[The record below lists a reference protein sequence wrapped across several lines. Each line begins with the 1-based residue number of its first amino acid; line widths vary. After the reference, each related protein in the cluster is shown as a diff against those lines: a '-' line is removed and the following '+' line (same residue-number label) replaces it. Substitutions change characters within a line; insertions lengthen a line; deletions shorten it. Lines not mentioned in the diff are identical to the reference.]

1 MDWLEYDFSLPWR
14 HMNRTHLMRDTPA
27 SSLSKD
33 GKMTSFGDR
42 LENYEPCSIGQ
53 KFFEGGVHQSWK
65 SFKGHDVD
73 YTPRVR

>member
-1 MDWLEYDFSLPWR
+1 M
-14 HMNRTHLMRDTPA
+14 
-27 SSLSKD
+27 D

-42 LENYEPCSIGQ
+42 LENYKPCSIGQ